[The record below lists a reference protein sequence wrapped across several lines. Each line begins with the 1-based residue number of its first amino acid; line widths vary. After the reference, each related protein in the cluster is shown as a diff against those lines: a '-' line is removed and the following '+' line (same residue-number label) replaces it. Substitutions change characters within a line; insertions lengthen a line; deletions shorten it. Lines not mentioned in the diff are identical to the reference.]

1 MSSILKLEIS
11 GIRSFGPNTN
21 QAIEFE
27 KPLTVISGANGC
39 GKTTIIECLKYAT
52 TGLLPPNSKKGQ
64 LFVHDPK
71 MSNVVEVKAQVKLLF
86 ETRAKQKSFVGRNLC
101 LTQKRNKQEFKAM
114 DMVMKTRDPQTGR
127 DTSQTN
133 KCSEM
138 DKLIPTLLGVSRA
151 ILENVIFCHQEDSN
165 WPLQEGSVLKRKFD
179 DIFESSRY
187 TKALEA
193 LRSEKKSMADKLK
206 DAVHNIKLLST
217 YLTKFEDLTGE
228 LELHSKSLEKV
239 NTDLDGK
246 NDELAILSA
255 KSKKFQDAL
264 NSVAKYKEKIARY
277 HVEIKTRSKLNE
289 LDKNKVGKHLFEP
302 QGEGQA
308 PPDINHFEES
318 LKRAK
323 KTIHSEMNEIEVLVS
338 SRVEA
343 QQKVRQIGPE
353 IERII
358 TLQAELESK
367 RNNLIKLDQ
376 DFKIM
381 LSDCGSKYGFNANV
395 DNEQD
400 CIHELQ
406 SVTEKRE
413 GALATIESELKQTSV
428 QIDEEVMKHKT
439 NLNIT
444 EKKIRDIEESRV
456 KLLKRKTVVEKS
468 LQDLKSSTGT
478 LLGTTLDQTEN
489 AIKAA
494 EQRLEAHLNDGS
506 TLTKIEE
513 SLHANQEAE
522 KQAALDLDRI
532 KSLKSSLEAQQ
543 DKVAVIT
550 SKKSDLQAQISVLV
564 NDKVSACLVS
574 AAQIEGTT
582 SPLEEVRDFLGAAGV
597 DGTSS
602 ADIQDN
608 IERAIEQAR
617 ELDARVKDQ
626 IEDESANFSKCQEL
640 KNRAN
645 ADGMALDSK
654 KQEAYEALQAAR
666 EEQQELIE
674 ALPKLDFLH
683 KLGTGEGSEEAKTEH
698 ARRELEEAVQLAQED
713 YHYNKNSI
721 KVIERLCRKIREK
734 KCCPLC
740 TQKVSDDF
748 EKSID
753 DDISID
759 NENIHFQY
767 SKNALAK
774 VKAFILLCIKRPD
787 VLRPS

>member
-1 MSSILKLEIS
+1 MSSILKLEIC

-27 KPLTVISGANGC
+27 KPLTVISGPNGC

-52 TGLLPPNSKKGQ
+52 TGLLPPNCKKGQ

-165 WPLQEGSVLKRKFD
+165 WPLQEGAVLKRKFD

-193 LRSEKKSMADKLK
+193 LRSEKKSMSDKLK

-217 YLTKFEDLTGE
+217 YLTKYEDLTAE
-228 LELHSKSLEKV
+228 LVGHSKNLEKV
-239 NTDLDGK
+239 NADLDGK
-246 NDELAILSA
+246 NEELSILGD
-255 KSKKFQDAL
+255 KSQKFQDAL

-277 HVEIKTRSKLNE
+277 QVEVKTRSKLNE
-289 LDKNKVGKHLFEP
+289 LDKAKVGKHLFEP
-302 QGEGQA
+302 QAEGQA
-308 PPDINHFEES
+308 PPDLKHFEKSLNRAQQTIQAGVKEIES
-318 LKRAK
+318 LRDDR
-323 KTIHSEMNEIEVLVS
+323 T
-338 SRVEA
+338 EA
-343 QQKVRQIGPE
+343 QRKVQQIGPE

-367 RNNLIKLDQ
+367 RSSLIKLEQ

-381 LSDCGSKYGFNANV
+381 LSDCGSKYGFAANV
-395 DNEQD
+395 ANEQD

-406 SVTEKRE
+406 GVMKKRE
-413 GALATIESELKQTSV
+413 AGLSSLESELKQVSV
-428 QIDEEVMKHKT
+428 EIDEDVMKHKT
-439 NLNIT
+439 SLNLT
-444 EKKIRDIEESRV
+444 EKKIRDTEDS
-456 KLLKRKTVVEKS
+456 KLKLSQEKAQLEKR

-478 LLGTTLDQTEN
+478 LLGTTLEQTEN

-494 EQRLEAHLNDGS
+494 EQRLEAHRSDGS
-506 TLTKIEE
+506 TLGKIEDA
-513 SLHANQEAE
+513 LQQNQEEE
-522 KQAALDLDRI
+522 KQIAVDLDRI
-532 KSLKSSLEAQQ
+532 KSLKASLEAQQ
-543 DKVAVIT
+543 DKVAVIA
-550 SKKSDLQAQISVLV
+550 SKKNDLQAQISVLV
-564 NDKVSACLVS
+564 NDKVSACLAS
-574 AAQIEGTT
+574 SSHIEGITP
-582 SPLEEVRDFLGAAGV
+582 PLEEIRDFLGAAGE
-597 DGTSS
+597 DGTST
-602 ADIQDN
+602 ADVQEN
-608 IERAIEQAR
+608 IESAMEKAR
-617 ELDARVKDQ
+617 ELDAKVKEE
-626 IEDESANFSKCQEL
+626 IEEESSSFSKCQEL
-640 KNRAN
+640 RNRAN
-645 ADGMALDSK
+645 ADVMALDSK

-666 EEQQELIE
+666 EEQQELME

-683 KLGTGEGSEEAKTEH
+683 KLGTGEGSDEAKTDH
-698 ARRELEEAVQLAQED
+698 ARRELEEAVQKAQED

-734 KCCPLC
+734 KCCPVC
-740 TQKVSDDF
+740 TQKVSDEF

-753 DDISID
+753 DDIHID

-767 SKNALAK
+767 SKNSPAK
-774 VKAFILLCIKRPD
+774 VRNEVMSVTF
-787 VLRPS
+787 